1 MGIALSIA
9 DVLVL
14 LAIVISV
21 LRAVRKGQSQGF
33 GAQLLW
39 ICILVAVLVF
49 ALVSFT
55 AAFGLAE
62 SSSLNQGVLL
72 TFLVV
77 TAVVARFSWA
87 SKP

>member
-14 LAIVISV
+14 LAVVVSV
-21 LRAVRKGQSQGF
+21 LHAVRRGQSQGF

-62 SSSLNQGVLL
+62 NSSLGQGVLL
-72 TFLVV
+72 TFLVI